1 QAMFPVI
8 LMCPEYWEGLTA
20 WIKDKMLGEHD
31 YIDADDLNV
40 FTMADDVQTAVKTIL
55 DFEKG
60 PGRSGI
66 ELPGGMKK
74 A

>member
-1 QAMFPVI
+1 
-8 LMCPEYWEGLTA
+8 CPEYWEGLTA
-20 WIKDKMLGEHD
+20 WLKDKMLGEHN
-31 YIDADDLNV
+31 YVDADDLNV
-40 FTMADDVQTAVKTIL
+40 FTMADDVQMAVKIIL
-55 DFEKG
+55 DFKEG